1 MQLHTLQ
8 YTLYRKYVATVKKV
22 IADNKTTTISL
33 VLKCFR
39 ACKVGLEKQK
49 LGRILGV
56 YAPDRPAC
64 HAKSKL
70 YSGPNGPT
78 ASIFNGIE
86 IIESVAMV
94 CILNLDKISLK
105 KLFPTMNI

>member
-49 LGRILGV
+49 STKFAANLCKLGRILN
-56 YAPDRPAC
+56 D
-64 HAKSKL
+64 
-70 YSGPNGPT
+70 
-78 ASIFNGIE
+78 
-86 IIESVAMV
+86 
-94 CILNLDKISLK
+94 
-105 KLFPTMNI
+105 